1 MEKLIYL
8 LWRPAT
14 SDAEAW
20 GSSLRERLP
29 AVLRKL
35 DVRSAR
41 LNLDDADVAPA
52 AALRQRRMEAQPA
65 AVLQVWVN
73 SANDPLRAPLDAAV
87 AAQAARFA
95 AYLVTESVPLRNTQ
109 YPPRAG
115 ERTEGFAQIALLQRT
130 PRLDAEAWRRHW
142 QTVQTPVAIETQS
155 TFEYVQNAVVRALT
169 DGAPPLDAIVEECF
183 PAAAMTDP
191 HAFFD
196 APGDE
201 AKFQRNLAR
210 MMDSVN
216 RFLDLPI
223 DCMPTSQYVLMA

>member
-1 MEKLIYL
+1 MEKVIYL
-8 LWRPAT
+8 LWPA
-14 SDAEAW
+14 DRAGAQAW
-20 GSSLRERLP
+20 GRQLRAELP
-29 AVLRKL
+29 PALRTL
-35 DVRSAR
+35 GVHSAR
-41 LNLDDADVAPA
+41 LNLDDADVAA
-52 AALRQRRMEAQPA
+52 AQALRQRRMDAQPQ
-65 AVLQVWVN
+65 AVLQVWID
-73 SANDPLRAPLDAAV
+73 SANDPLRAPLDAV
-87 AAQAARFA
+87 IAQHGARSA
-95 AYLVTESVPLRNTQ
+95 AYLVSESVPLRNTQ
-109 YPPRAG
+109 HPPRAG

-130 PRLDAEAWRRHW
+130 PRLDADAWRRHW

-191 HAFFD
+191 QAFFD

-223 DCMPTSQYVLMA
+223 DCLPTSQYVLV